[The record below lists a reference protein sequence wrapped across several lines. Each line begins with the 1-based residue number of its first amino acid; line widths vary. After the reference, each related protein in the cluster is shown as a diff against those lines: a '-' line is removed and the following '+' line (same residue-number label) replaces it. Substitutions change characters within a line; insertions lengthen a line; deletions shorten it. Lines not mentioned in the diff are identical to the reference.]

1 MFEAVVMVAD
11 ERSLLEIAGR
21 VRPALLVVDLSFARR
36 DVARLVARLRE
47 IAPASKVIFL
57 SVHAEPTVAQAVIAA
72 GADGFLTKSAIA
84 SELIPAVEAMRRGE
98 RFVTSKS

>member
-1 MFEAVVMVAD
+1 
-11 ERSLLEIAGR
+11 
-21 VRPALLVVDLSFARR
+21 
-36 DVARLVARLRE
+36 
-47 IAPASKVIFL
+47 
-57 SVHAEPTVAQAVIAA
+57 VIAA